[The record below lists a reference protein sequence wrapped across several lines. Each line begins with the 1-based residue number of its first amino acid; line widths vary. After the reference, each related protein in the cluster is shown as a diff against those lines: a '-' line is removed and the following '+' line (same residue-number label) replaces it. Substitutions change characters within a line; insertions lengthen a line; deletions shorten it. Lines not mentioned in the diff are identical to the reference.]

1 MLQGKE
7 SHANLVARRTMKL
20 NKKQIVNALL
30 GLSVTAI
37 LMTFMKK
44 NFDELVFIVVLGV
57 VVTGIIVINSED

>member
-1 MLQGKE
+1 
-7 SHANLVARRTMKL
+7 MKL